1 MPGPSTGKSPQPD
14 ADIAK
19 YPYLASLNPAQ
30 LRAVTAPP
38 DVPLQILAG
47 PGSGK
52 TRVLTSRVAHL
63 VKCHGYQPH
72 QITAVTFTNKAASEM
87 RKRLQAL
94 LGEKDAAT
102 LVLGTFHATCA
113 RYLRRHGKR
122 IGLDNNFA
130 IADADDCKKMM
141 ARLLKERAPELAKMH
156 INLKEG
162 VVLNEISKAK
172 VKEETPGMMAV
183 RARREAEKN
192 AGADS
197 VGLKDLA
204 KASTTLEI
212 IAELYEEYETSLRA
226 ANALDFD
233 DLLVFGLRLFREES
247 WILEP
252 CLHILVDEFQDTNTT
267 QYELMKCFAYAN
279 GGVSVVGDPDQSIY
293 GWRSAEIENL
303 NRMRR
308 DFDGVEAINLEE
320 NYRSTG
326 AILDASHSIVSQG
339 AFSTGAELTH
349 ADPNRIPKDLYTS
362 HPKSTP
368 VTLKQFATP
377 VIEASYISTEIKR
390 LVAYSGGMLKYDDFA
405 ILLRYNALSR
415 VIESSLQ
422 KDAVPSRVI
431 GGHKFF
437 ERMEIKDLL
446 AYLQLAD
453 NPNFTPAF
461 LRVVNVPRRAIGDKS
476 VAEIVDAAKRDKVSP
491 MELSERIIDGDKL
504 PQGIKPAVK
513 KNLATFVGIVRKLRR
528 AASQGTAVDDL
539 IRLVLEKT
547 RYEEYLRTSHQDF
560 DQRWENV
567 VELINYSVTVAQEQG
582 RLQALN
588 PDDTVND
595 FTSAS
600 AVASEPPARK
610 PKPAVHPMF
619 RHNPAESLRSRS
631 ASEDSKADRKP
642 KVKVEDDV
650 VEILSSD
657 DEFEEVDIDEAEATA
672 QGVADSEGD
681 SPNPLRFFL
690 QSSMLST
697 DTGSDGDGVDTPK
710 VTISTVHAAKGL
722 EWPVVFI
729 PAVEDGTFPSYRC
742 VEEHE
747 IAEERRL
754 LYVAMTRAQLVLSLS
769 HTMARMTGGEEKDRN
784 ISDFVARSLRT
795 NPTMFSSSLPE
806 INAPIR
812 QQMAEMLGRP
822 APDETSTQELIMK
835 HVRAAPPLSTW
846 DTPELRGRGNRFAR
860 REGPSGAARASDY
873 WKSEHDDYAMPGQKG
888 YSSKSHGPSDSRP
901 GFMYLSSARSL
912 GPQAPGV
919 VKPPPQ
925 KIQSSNR
932 DLPGALPFTF
942 MTDTS
947 SRPAASLTSFTSG
960 SSSSLAAMKSLGLP
974 ANPTPTP
981 QASRPQPSVAS
992 FQSASSAS
1000 LTALKTLGV
1009 PEPPKV
1015 PDGSKVPLARGV
1027 KRLGM
1032 GRPAPWGS
1040 KKPKP

>member
-1 MPGPSTGKSPQPD
+1 MSGPSTPGTSRQPD

-30 LRAVTAPP
+30 LKAVTAPP

-72 QITAVTFTNKAASEM
+72 QITAVTFTNKAAAEM

-94 LGEKDAAT
+94 LGEKDAAS

-130 IADADDCKKMM
+130 IADADDCKKIM
-141 ARLLKERAPELAKMH
+141 ARLLKERVPELAKMH

-192 AGADS
+192 AGSDS
-197 VGLKDLA
+197 IGLKDLA
-204 KASTTLEI
+204 KASTTLEV

-303 NRMRR
+303 NRMRK

-326 AILDASHSIVSQG
+326 AILDASHSIVSQ
-339 AFSTGAELTH
+339 
-349 ADPNRIPKDLYTS
+349 DPNRIPKDLYTS

-476 VAEIVDAAKRDKVSP
+476 VADLVDAAKRDKVSP
-491 MELSERIIDGDKL
+491 MELAERIIDGDKL
-504 PQGIKPAVK
+504 PAGIKPAVK

-547 RYEEYLRTSHQDF
+547 RYEDYLRTSHQDF

-567 VELINYSVTVAQEQG
+567 VELINYSVTVAQERERQ
-582 RLQALN
+582 QALN
-588 PDDTVND
+588 PDGTDND
-595 FTSAS
+595 FTPAS
-600 AVASEPPARK
+600 AVVDALPVRK
-610 PKPAVHPMF
+610 PKLAVHPMF

-631 ASEDSKADRKP
+631 GSEDSKRGQKAR
-642 KVKVEDDV
+642 VKVEDDV

-657 DEFEEVDIDEAEATA
+657 DEFEEVDIDAEAGA
-672 QGVADSEGD
+672 QLGAGSEGD
-681 SPNPLRFFL
+681 SSNPLRFFL

-697 DTGSDGDGVDTPK
+697 DTGSDGDNVDTPK

-754 LYVAMTRAQLVLSLS
+754 LYVAMTRAQLVLSMS
-769 HTMARMTGGEEKDRN
+769 HTMSRMTGGEEMDRN
-784 ISDFVARSLRT
+784 ISDFVARSLRK
-795 NPTMFSSSLPE
+795 NPTMFSSNLPE
-806 INAPIR
+806 VNTQVR
-812 QQMAEMLGRP
+812 QQMAAMLGRD
-822 APDETSTQELIMK
+822 APDETSTHELIMK

-873 WKSEHDDYAMPGQKG
+873 WKSEHDDYAMPGQTG
-888 YSSKSHGPSDSRP
+888 YSSKNYGPSDSRP

-912 GPQAPGV
+912 GPQAPGTQ
-919 VKPPPQ
+919 KPPPQ

-942 MTDTS
+942 MTETA
-947 SRPAASLTSFTSG
+947 RPAASLTSFTSG

-974 ANPTPTP
+974 SNPTPATS
-981 QASRPQPSVAS
+981 ASRPQPTVSS

-1000 LTALKTLGV
+1000 LSALKTLGV
-1009 PEPPKV
+1009 PELPNV
-1015 PDGSKVPLARGV
+1015 ADSSKVPLARGV